1 MTDEEYESGVED
13 LGEMLR
19 NLRRI
24 KNKGLRKGLLREIRA
39 QLLKIVNAD

>member
-24 KNKGLRKGLLREIRA
+24 KNKGLRKWLLREIRA